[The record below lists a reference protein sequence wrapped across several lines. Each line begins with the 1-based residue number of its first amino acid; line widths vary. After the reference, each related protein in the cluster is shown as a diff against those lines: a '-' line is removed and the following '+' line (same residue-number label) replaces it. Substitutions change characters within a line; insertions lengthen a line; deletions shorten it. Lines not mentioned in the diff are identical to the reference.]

1 MLLITFTV
9 VIVFAVLR
17 IGDIAAIIRSFF
29 SALSPLLIGG
39 CIAFVMNLLLRPLE
53 RFWIK
58 LWKKYPAFAQKSA
71 RPICLV
77 ISSLIV
83 LGLITALLFV
93 IIPEIIDTIVS
104 IIDQLPEYFKRVKA
118 WWDSLG
124 QTLAKHSIVLPELD
138 LANSDLFQKIMEIVS
153 QGGQAVID
161 KTVGITKGVFST
173 VFNIVVGFIFS
184 LYILAGKERYG
195 KKLKKLAE
203 ALLPKGHIDRIVEEI
218 GRINRTFSNFVAG
231 QLIEAIIIGVLCFVG
246 MLIFRMPYA
255 SVVSVL
261 VGVTALVPVFG
272 AFIGTAIGALL
283 ILVLNPVKAFW
294 FIVFIIVL
302 QQIEGNVIYPHVA
315 GRAVGLPGILVLVS
329 VTLGGNLFGIVG
341 MLVSVPV
348 CSLAYFTIV
357 EFVGKRLEEKGIDGD
372 EPPFDVDPG
381 DNNVKKGKKIGIKE
395 IFYAFFS
402 NKRHDRKNENKGE
415 SPDENSDVGS
425 DDASKE

>member
-1 MLLITFTV
+1 MLLITFTAV
-9 VIVFAVLR
+9 VIFALFR
-17 IGDIAAIIRSFF
+17 IGDIANIIKSFF

-58 LWKKYPAFAQKSA
+58 VWKKYPEFAQKSA
-71 RPICLV
+71 RPACLC
-77 ISSLIV
+77 ISAIIV
-83 LGLITALLFV
+83 LGLLTALLFV
-93 IIPEIIDTIVS
+93 VIPEIIDTIVS
-104 IIDQLPEYFKRVKA
+104 IIDQLPEYFKRVKT
-118 WWDSLG
+118 WWSALAE
-124 QTLAKHSIVLPELD
+124 TLAKYSIVLPEFD
-138 LANSDLFQKIMEIVS
+138 LGNSDLFQKVMELVS
-153 QGGQAVID
+153 QGGQAVLD

-184 LYILAGKERYG
+184 IYILAGKERYG
-195 KKLKKLAE
+195 RKLKKLAE
-203 ALLPKGHIDRIVEEI
+203 ALLREGHTDRLLEEI
-218 GRINRTFSNFVAG
+218 GKINRTFSNFVAG

-272 AFIGTAIGALL
+272 AFIGTAVGAFL
-283 ILVLNPVKAFW
+283 ILVVDPVKAFW
-294 FIVFIIVL
+294 FVVFIIVL

-372 EPPFDVDPG
+372 ETPLDVESD
-381 DNNVKKGKKIGIKE
+381 KKVRKKDKKVSIKE
-395 IFYAFFS
+395 ILYAFFS
-402 NKRHDRKNENKGE
+402 KKE
-415 SPDENSDVGS
+415 SNQKKETQEETSEDNSNIGA